1 MPPGGIHATSGAT
14 YPIRYGYDTLS
25 RMSVLSTTRNG
36 TAWET
41 TRWRY
46 DFVTGLVTNKVYADN
61 SMVSYA
67 YTSDGKPLRT
77 TWARGAWR
85 DNSYHANGLSSVRTY
100 NDATPAVSFAYDVF
114 QRLPAV
120 SNAVAAYVYANGSL
134 GTATNE
140 TVMFGGEVCTLMRE
154 LDDSQRLA
162 SLREGRAS
170 EVASG
175 SDLRAGSRTGR
186 PGRRCRGRCLRRSG
200 R

>member
-1 MPPGGIHATSGAT
+1 MG
-14 YPIRYGYDTLS
+14 
-25 RMSVLSTTRNG
+25 RMKALGTTRDG
-36 TAWET
+36 STFDE
-41 TRWRY
+41 TRWG
-46 DFVTGLVTNKVYADN
+46 FNQATGLVTNKIYADD
-61 SMVSYA
+61 SAIVYSY
-67 YTSDGKPLRT
+67 TPDGKPLRT

-85 DNSYHANGLSSVRTY
+85 ENAYNADGLPYATTY
-100 NDATPAVSFAYDVF
+100 SDATPTVSLAYDAF
-114 QRLPAV
+114 QRLAAA
-120 SNAVAAYVYANGSL
+120 SNAVAAYVYANSHL

-175 SDLRAGSRTGR
+175 SDLRAGSRRGR